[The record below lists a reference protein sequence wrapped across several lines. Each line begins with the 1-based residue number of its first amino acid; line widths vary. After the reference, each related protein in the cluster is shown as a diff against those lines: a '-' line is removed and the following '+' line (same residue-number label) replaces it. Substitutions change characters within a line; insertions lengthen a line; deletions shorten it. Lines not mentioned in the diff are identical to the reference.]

1 MVFSIFRS
9 RIFRSKKQ
17 KKLYPQNFFRTFK
30 LRFRFGGYNLLTRTK
45 TIKGDAVMKNKS
57 HTSGKRSLKIRKLLK
72 ALQTY
77 VCITA
82 IILSLVLSL
91 ASCKKSTQ
99 SSDNEKYAGST
110 VCGKIT
116 EIDGNYVKTL
126 LGELSGNDR
135 NGRSMGDIGTPPE
148 RPDGENGSMGNMENP
163 PELPGGERESNGMMR
178 PGGASSFTAGTVTV
192 TFDLSGVS
200 ITKSSEATD
209 VSGLGVDDIICLS
222 FNASGEVKSAYVVD
236 LENGGFPGGN
246 GGNGGSVDQGNSA
259 NTISSDGNYSCTEYI
274 STGNN
279 AMVVIDSGCTWNLTG
294 DCTLTSLTNNGTIN
308 YNGYTIT
315 LANDTVLG
323 K

>member
-1 MVFSIFRS
+1 
-9 RIFRSKKQ
+9 
-17 KKLYPQNFFRTFK
+17 
-30 LRFRFGGYNLLTRTK
+30 
-45 TIKGDAVMKNKS
+45 MKNKS

-110 VCGKIT
+110 VYGKIT
-116 EIDGNYVKTL
+116 EINGNYVKTL

-135 NGRSMGDIGTPPE
+135 NGPGMGDMGNPPELPGGENGSMGDIGTPPE
-148 RPDGENGSMGNMENP
+148 RPDGENGSMGDMENP
-163 PELPGGERESNGMMR
+163 PELPDGEREGNGMMR

-246 GGNGGSVDQGNSA
+246 GGNGGNGGSVDQGNSA
-259 NTISSDGNYSCTEYI
+259 NTISSDGNYSGTEYI

>member
-1 MVFSIFRS
+1 
-9 RIFRSKKQ
+9 
-17 KKLYPQNFFRTFK
+17 
-30 LRFRFGGYNLLTRTK
+30 
-45 TIKGDAVMKNKS
+45 MKNKS
-57 HTSGKRSLKIRKLLK
+57 HTSGKRSLKIRKLPK
-72 ALQTY
+72 PLQTY

-110 VCGKIT
+110 VYGKIT
-116 EIDGNYVKTL
+116 EINGNYVKAV
-126 LGELSGNDR
+126 LGELSGNDQ
-135 NGRSMGDIGTPPE
+135 NGPGMDGMSGMETPPE
-148 RPDGENGSMGNMENP
+148 RPDDENGSMGDMGNP
-163 PELPGGERESNGMMR
+163 PELPDGESGGNGMMR

-200 ITKSSEATD
+200 ITKSSETTD
-209 VSGLGVDDIICLS
+209 VSGLSVDDIICLS
-222 FNASGEVKSAYVVD
+222 LNASGEVKSAYAVD

-246 GGNGGSVDQGNSA
+246 GGNGGNSSSVDQGNSA
-259 NTISSDGNYSCTEYI
+259 STISSDGSYSGTEYI

-279 AMVVIDSGCTWNLTG
+279 AMAVIDSGCTRNLTG

-315 LANDTVLG
+315 LTNDIVLG

>member
-1 MVFSIFRS
+1 
-9 RIFRSKKQ
+9 
-17 KKLYPQNFFRTFK
+17 
-30 LRFRFGGYNLLTRTK
+30 
-45 TIKGDAVMKNKS
+45 MKNKS
-57 HTSGKRSLKIRKLLK
+57 HTSGKRSLKIRKLMK

-91 ASCKKSTQ
+91 ASRKKSTQ

-110 VCGKIT
+110 VYGKIT
-116 EIDGNYVKTL
+116 EINGNYVKAL
-126 LGELSGNDR
+126 LGEFSGNDR
-135 NGRSMGDIGTPPE
+135 NGPGMGD
-148 RPDGENGSMGNMENP
+148 MGNP
-163 PELPGGERESNGMMR
+163 PELPDGESDGNGMMR
-178 PGGASSFTAGTVTV
+178 PGGASCFTAGTVTV

-200 ITKSSEATD
+200 ITTSSEATD

-222 FNASGEVKSAYVVD
+222 LNASGEVKSAYAVD
-236 LENGGFPGGN
+236 LKNGGFPGGN
-246 GGNGGSVDQGNSA
+246 GGNGGNSSSVDQGNSA
-259 NTISSDGNYSCTEYI
+259 STISSDGSYSGTEYI

-279 AMVVIDSGCTWNLTG
+279 ATAVIDSGCTRNLTG

-315 LANDTVLG
+315 LTNDIVLG